1 MFDTDVLI
9 IGSGPAGLTS
19 AAALSTYGVRNMVV
33 TKYGWLSN
41 TPRAHITNQRAMEV
55 LRDLGIEDKA
65 KLYATPQSQMANNVF
80 CYSLA
85 GEEFARMYSWG
96 NHPSRKA
103 DYDLSSPCEICD
115 LPQNLLEP
123 VLLEAAASRG
133 SKVRFNAEFLSAVQD
148 EHGVT
153 ATIRDRLSGETY
165 EIRARY
171 MIGAD
176 GGRSAVAQGI
186 GLEMKG
192 EMGLS
197 GSVNIIFD
205 ADLTEYV
212 GYRPSVLYWI
222 LQPGAEIGG
231 VGAGVIRMVRPWNE
245 WMAIW
250 GYDIAAGEPEITEAD
265 AERIVRNLVGDE
277 NVPIRIKSIS
287 LWTVN
292 NMYAADYS
300 RGRIFCMGD
309 AVHRHPPLNGLG
321 SNTSIQDAYNLA
333 WKLALVLDGKAG
345 PGLLDSY
352 SPERQPVGRQIVER
366 ANGSALDYP
375 PIFDALGLL
384 TEGDADAVN
393 AAIDGRKAPTAEA
406 KARRRALRDAIW
418 KKNYEFNTHGVE
430 LNQRYRSSAAL
441 PDGDEPAFRRG
452 DAELYYEA
460 TTWPGAHLPH
470 AWLERDRQRVSTLD
484 LCGKGGF
491 TLLTGIGGD
500 AWHDAAANV
509 EIEFGVPVRVV
520 SIGPDGCDAVDIY
533 GEWAGLSEIEEEGA
547 ILVRPDMFV
556 AWRSNTTDGD
566 ENRRLIEAF
575 RAILSR
581 Q

>member
-9 IGSGPAGLTS
+9 IGSGPAGLSS
-19 AAALSTYGVRNMVV
+19 AALLSTYGVKNMVV

-55 LRDLGIEDKA
+55 LRDLGIEDAA
-65 KLYATPQSQMANNVF
+65 KLYATPQAKMANNVF

-85 GEEFARMYSWG
+85 GEEFGRMYSWG

-103 DYDLSSPCEICD
+103 DYDLASPCEICD

-133 SKVRFNAEFLSAVQD
+133 SKMRFNAEFVSAVQD
-148 EHGVT
+148 DHGVT
-153 ATIRDRLSGETY
+153 ATIRDRLTGDTFTV
-165 EIRARY
+165 RARY

-176 GGRSAVAQGI
+176 GGRSTVANDI

-197 GSVNIIFD
+197 GSVNIIFE
-205 ADLTEYV
+205 ADLTQYV

-250 GYDIAAGEPEITEAD
+250 GYDMASGEPRLTETD

-277 NVPIRIKSIS
+277 TVPVKIKSIS

-333 WKLALVLDGKAG
+333 WKLALVLNGRAG
-345 PGLLDSY
+345 PALLDSY
-352 SPERQPVGRQIVER
+352 SVERQPVGKQIVER

-375 PIFDALGLL
+375 PIFEALGLL
-384 TEGDADAVN
+384 SGGDADAVN
-393 AAIDGRKAPTAEA
+393 AAIAGRKAPTSEA
-406 KARRRALRDAIW
+406 KARRAALRRAVW

-430 LNQRYRSSAAL
+430 LNQRYASDAVL
-441 PDGDEPAFRRG
+441 PDGPEPAFERG

-460 TTWPGAHLPH
+460 TTWPGAHVPH
-470 AWLERDRQRVSTLD
+470 AWVEKGRERMSTLD
-484 LCGKGGF
+484 LCGKGKF
-491 TLLTGIGGD
+491 TLLTGIGGE
-500 AWHDAAANV
+500 AWRDAAANV
-509 EIEFGVPVRVV
+509 EVQLGVPVEVY
-520 SIGPDGCDAVDIY
+520 SIGPSGCDAMDIY
-533 GEWAGLSEIEEEGA
+533 GDWPALSEIEDEGA

-556 AWRSNTTDGD
+556 AWRAGTTDGD
-566 ENRRLIEAF
+566 ETNTLIDVFEK
-575 RAILSR
+575 ILSLK
-581 Q
+581 

>member
-19 AAALSTYGVRNMVV
+19 AALLSTYGIKNMVI
-33 TKYGWLSN
+33 TKYGWLSD

-55 LRDLGIEDKA
+55 LRDLDIEAHA
-65 KLYATPQSQMANNVF
+65 KLYATGQGEMANNVF

-85 GEEFARMYSWG
+85 GEEFGRMYSWG

-103 DYDLSSPCEICD
+103 DYDLASPCQICD

-133 SKVRFNAEFLSAVQD
+133 SKVRFNAEYISSEQD
-148 EHGVT
+148 EDGVT
-153 ATIRDRLSGETY
+153 ATVRDRLTGEIFTV
-165 EIRARY
+165 RARY

-176 GGRSAVAQGI
+176 GGRSTVANDI

-205 ADLTEYV
+205 ADLTDYV

-250 GYDIAAGEPEITEAD
+250 GYDMAEGQPKLTESD

-277 NVPIRIKSIS
+277 KVPIKIKSIS
-287 LWTVN
+287 FWTVN
-292 NMYAADYS
+292 NMYAADYA

-333 WKLALVLDGKAG
+333 WKLAMVINGRAG
-345 PGLLDSY
+345 IGLLESY
-352 SPERQPVGRQIVER
+352 SIERQPVGKQIVER
-366 ANGSALDYP
+366 ANASALDYP
-375 PIFDALGLL
+375 PIFEALGLL
-384 TEGDADAVN
+384 AGGDSDAVN
-393 AAIDGRKAPTAEA
+393 AAIAGRKAATEEA
-406 KARRRALRDAIW
+406 KERRKALRSAIW

-430 LNQRYRSSAAL
+430 LNQRYRSTAAL
-441 PDGDEPAFRRG
+441 PDGAQPGFERG
-452 DAELYYEA
+452 DAELYYES

-470 AWLERDRQRVSTLD
+470 AWVERDRKRVSTLD
-484 LCGKGGF
+484 LCGKGRF
-491 TLLTGIGGD
+491 TLLTGIGGE
-500 AWHDAAANV
+500 AWRDAAANV
-509 EIEFGVPVRVV
+509 EIELGVPVDVHL
-520 SIGPDGCDAVDIY
+520 IGPAGSDAVDIY
-533 GEWAGLSEIEEEGA
+533 GDWAGLSEVEDEGA
-547 ILVRPDMFV
+547 VLVRPDLFV
-556 AWRSNTTDGD
+556 AWRSRSTDGD
-566 ENRRLIEAF
+566 ETNRLAAAF
-575 RAILSR
+575 KQILSLS
-581 Q
+581 

>member
-1 MFDTDVLI
+1 MFDTDILI

-19 AAALSTYGVRNMVV
+19 AALLSTYGIENMVV
-33 TKYGWLSN
+33 TKYGWLSD

-55 LRDLGIEDKA
+55 LRDLRIEDHARK
-65 KLYATPQSQMANNVF
+65 YATSQSQMANNVF

-85 GEEFARMYSWG
+85 GEEFGRMYSWG
-96 NHPSRKA
+96 NHPTRKA
-103 DYDLSSPCEICD
+103 DYDLASPCEICD

-133 SKVRFNAEFLSAVQD
+133 SRIRFNAEYLGAEQD
-148 EHGVT
+148 DEGVT
-153 ATIRDRLSGETY
+153 ATIRDRLTGETFTV
-165 EIRARY
+165 RARY

-176 GGRSAVAQGI
+176 GGRSAVAKDI
-186 GLEMKG
+186 GLEMEG

-212 GYRPSVLYWI
+212 SYRPSVLYWI

-250 GYDIAAGEPEITEAD
+250 GYDMAEGQPELSEAD

-277 NVPIRIKSIS
+277 TVPIRIKSIS
-287 LWTVN
+287 FWTVN
-292 NMYAADYS
+292 NMYARDYS

-321 SNTSIQDAYNLA
+321 SNTSIQDGYNLA
-333 WKLALVLDGKAG
+333 WKLAMVLKGTAG
-345 PGLLDSY
+345 AGLLDSY
-352 SPERQPVGRQIVER
+352 SIERQPVGKQIVER

-375 PIFDALGLL
+375 PIFEALGLL
-384 TEGDADAVN
+384 SGGDADAVN
-393 AAIDGRKAPTAEA
+393 AAIEGRKAATPEA
-406 KARRRALRDAIW
+406 KARRQALRKAIA

-430 LNQRYRSSAAL
+430 LNQRYKSAAAL
-441 PDGDEPAFRRG
+441 PDSEEPSFARG

-460 TTWPGAHLPH
+460 TTWPGAHIPH
-470 AWLERDRQRVSTLD
+470 AWVEHDRKRVSTLD
-484 LCGKGGF
+484 LCGQGGF
-491 TLLTGIGGD
+491 TLLTGIGGE
-500 AWHDAAANV
+500 AWRDAAANA
-509 EIEFGVPVRVV
+509 EIQFGLPVRVV
-520 SIGPDGCDAVDIY
+520 SIGPAGCDAVDIY
-533 GEWAGLSEIEEEGA
+533 GDWAGLSEIEDEGA

-556 AWRSNTTDGD
+556 AWRSNGTDGN
-566 ENRRLIEAF
+566 ESKRLSEALMQ
-575 RAILSR
+575 ILSLG
-581 Q
+581 